1 MKIMSQGKRAMRLM
15 GAAALALALSGTAS
29 MAKQLKFIY
38 VSPDAIGVNAFL
50 KMGKTGIEAAGKKFG
65 AVVKTFESDSPQSR
79 LENVNAAVNEGA
91 DIVVVLGFEFNDI
104 LAEIAPTAPDTKFL
118 IVDQCIFK
126 DRPAN
131 VSCAVFREY
140 EPSYLMGVIAAMNS
154 KTGKVG
160 AVSALDIPFLHRYTD
175 GFAMGAK
182 SINPDIKVDVRWV
195 GGPNPFADPVR
206 AKEQALAL
214 HSEGADVIF
223 SATAGGDFGV
233 FEGAKEAGFKV
244 LSVDVN
250 HCPDAKGVMYDNTL
264 KLVDSVIVQ
273 SINGILSGKGAPIV
287 AYGLKEGGMGSL
299 STSPD
304 DVLAAS
310 ECLVAKEPKVV
321 AKVRAVAAD
330 IISGKLKIQDPMFAK

>member
-1 MKIMSQGKRAMRLM
+1 MKLSFTVKQAASLV
-15 GAAALALALSGTAS
+15 GAAALSFTLASAAS
-29 MAKQLKFIY
+29 AADKLKFIY

-65 AVVKTFESDSPQSR
+65 AEVKTFESNSPQSR

-126 DRPAN
+126 DRPDN

-140 EPSYLMGVIAAMNS
+140 EPSYLMGVIAGMNT
-154 KTGKVG
+154 KTGTVG

-182 SINPDIKVDVRWV
+182 SVNPDVKVNVRWV
-195 GGPNPFADPVR
+195 GGSNPFGDPVR

-214 HSEGADVIF
+214 NADGADVIF
-223 SATAGGDFGV
+223 AVTAGGDFGI

-250 HCPDAKGVMYDNTL
+250 QCPNAPGSIYDNTL
-264 KLVDSVIVQ
+264 KHVDSVIMQ
-273 SINGILSGKGAPIV
+273 SIGGILKGDGQPIV
-287 AYGLKEGGMGSL
+287 SYGLKEGGMGSL
-299 STSPD
+299 SVSSDAT
-304 DVLAAS
+304 LAAS
-310 ECLVAKEPKVV
+310 GCLVANEPEVV

-330 IISGKLKIQDPMFAK
+330 IASGALKIADPMFAK

>member
-1 MKIMSQGKRAMRLM
+1 MKTLLQGKWAMRLL
-15 GAAALALALSGTAS
+15 GAASLSLALTSGAA

-65 AVVKTFESDSPQSR
+65 AEVKTFESDSPQSR

-104 LAEIAPTAPDTKFL
+104 LAEVAPTAPDTKFL

-140 EPSYLMGVIAAMNS
+140 EPSYLMGVIAGMNT

-160 AVSALDIPFLHRYTD
+160 VVSALDIPFLHRYTD

-182 SINPDIKVDVRWV
+182 SVNPDVKINVRWV
-195 GGPNPFADPVR
+195 GGSNPFADPVR

-214 HSEGADVIF
+214 NADGTDVIF
-223 SATAGGDFGV
+223 AVTAGGDFGI
-233 FEGAKEAGFKV
+233 FEGATEAGFKV

-250 HCPDAKGVMYDNTL
+250 QCPNAKGAIYDNTL
-264 KLVDSVIVQ
+264 KYVDAVILQ
-273 SINGILSGKGAPIV
+273 SIAGILKGDNAPIV
-287 AYGLKEGGMGSL
+287 SYGLKEGGMGSL
-299 STSPD
+299 STSSD
-304 DVLAAS
+304 AVLAAS
-310 ECLVAKEPKVV
+310 ECLVAQEPKVV

>member
-1 MKIMSQGKRAMRLM
+1 MNFLKTCKHALGLF
-15 GAAALALALSGTAS
+15 GAAAVSISLAGAVHA
-29 MAKQLKFIY
+29 AKPLKFIF

-50 KMGKTGIEAAGKKFG
+50 KMGKTGIEAAGKKYG
-65 AVVKTFESDSPQSR
+65 AEVKTFESDSPQSR

-104 LAEIAPTAPDTKFL
+104 LMDVAPTAPDTKFL

-140 EPSYLMGVIAAMNS
+140 EPSYLMGVIAGMNT
-154 KTGKVG
+154 KTDKIG

-182 SINPDIKVDVRWV
+182 SVNPKVKVDVRWV
-195 GGPNPFADPVR
+195 GGANPFADPVR

-214 HSEGADVIF
+214 NSAGADVIF
-223 SATAGGDFGV
+223 AVTAGGDFGI
-233 FEGAKEAGFKV
+233 FEGAKQAGYKV

-250 HCPDAKGVMYDNTL
+250 HCPSAPGSIYDNTL
-264 KLVDSVIVQ
+264 KHVDTVIEK
-273 SINGILSGKGAPIV
+273 SIGGILSGKGAPIV
-287 AYGLKEGGMGSL
+287 SYGLKEGGMGSL
-299 STSPD
+299 SVSSD
-304 DVLAAS
+304 AVLAAS
-310 ECLVAKEPKVV
+310 QCLVANEPKVV

-330 IISGKLKIQDPMFAK
+330 IISGKLKIADPMFAK